1 MTTTYVRLKNRR
13 GNKADLPKPL
23 AEGELGF
30 ALDTRELYIGG
41 GDQNLK
47 NRMVQVE
54 NNLNAQ
60 TSVQS
65 DLDNRL
71 VYFSLAGTQSYVA
84 NGSDANS
91 GSLSLPTGAS
101 ISSSTDFVVTKYNVN
116 NYPVTQATDT
126 YTIGNVAVSTFDFNF
141 TSTNIP
147 EANSVIV
154 VSKWTET
161 ATRTAITTALSL
173 TDPDNELFLDITTGT
188 GFVDIGSSGNATAT
202 IASLTTLDQV
212 SDANVNANINILGWS
227 SDLPFSARPF
237 SIDGERLIELDSP
250 KQAKDLSTFLNNSQ
264 GPTWATV
271 ANNIK
276 VYTQDSKPEFDNN
289 FYINPTNLNRQ
300 TLTASQSNQL
310 VTSFTVSTVNTLF
323 VDYSF
328 KYGSA
333 YAIGQLRI
341 ISDGTTAEFVDD
353 RTETASTSDITFSVD
368 VSAGSVRL
376 LYTNAH
382 LTQDATLSYVL
393 KRWLTQ

>member
-1 MTTTYVRLKNRR
+1 MTVTYVRLKNRR

-41 GDQNLK
+41 GDQNSK
-47 NRMVQVE
+47 NRMVQVG
-54 NNLNAQ
+54 NYLNAQ

-71 VYFSLAGTQSYVA
+71 IYFSLSGTQSYVA
-84 NGSDANS
+84 NGSNANS

-116 NYPVTQATDT
+116 NYPATQSTDT

-161 ATRTAITTALSL
+161 ATRSAITTALSL
-173 TDPDNELFLDITTGT
+173 TDPDNELFLDVTTGT
-188 GFVDIGSSGNATAT
+188 GFVDIGTSGNATAT
-202 IASLTTLDQV
+202 ISALTTLDQI
-212 SDANVNANINILGWS
+212 SDANVNTNINILGWS
-227 SDLPFSARPF
+227 SDLPYSARSF
-237 SIDGERLIELDSP
+237 SIDGERLIEVDSP
-250 KQAKDLSTFLNNSQ
+250 KQAKDLSTFLNSSQ
-264 GPTWATV
+264 GSTTATV

-276 VYTQDSKPEFDNN
+276 VYTQDSRPDFDNN

-300 TLTASQSNQL
+300 TLTAGQTNQV
-310 VTSFTVSTVNTLF
+310 VTSFAVATVNTLF

-328 KYGSA
+328 KHGSA

-341 ISDGTTAEFVDD
+341 ISDGTNAEFVDD
-353 RTETASTSDITFSVD
+353 RTETANTSDITFSVD
-368 VSAGSVRL
+368 VNSNNVRL

-382 LTQDATLSYVL
+382 VSQDATISYVL

>member
-310 VTSFTVSTVNTLF
+310 VTSFAVATVNTLF